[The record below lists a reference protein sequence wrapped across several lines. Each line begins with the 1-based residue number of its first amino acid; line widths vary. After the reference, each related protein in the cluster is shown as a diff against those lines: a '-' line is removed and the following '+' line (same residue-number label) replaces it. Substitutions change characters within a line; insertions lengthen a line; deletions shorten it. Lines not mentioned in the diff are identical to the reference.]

1 MKNWTLEEF
10 ASQSASKE
18 PVPGG
23 GGVSAACGALAAS
36 LGEMVT
42 RLTIGKKKF
51 LEYTEELTDIRKEL
65 SILREELLDA
75 IEKDAEA
82 FRPLST
88 VYSLPKDS
96 EGYEEKMESCLK
108 AAAASPFEILKK
120 TCRVIELD
128 ERLAPISSKLAISDA
143 ATSVM
148 LAEGVLYGAHINV
161 LVNTRLMKDRDY
173 AEKLQKEAD
182 DLLQEY
188 AERALKV
195 YRYVERRLHE

>member
-42 RLTIGKKKF
+42 HLTIGKKKF
-51 LEYTEELTDIRKEL
+51 LEYTEELTDIQKEL

-82 FRPLST
+82 FRPLSA

-108 AAAASPFEILKK
+108 TAAASPFEILKK

>member
-51 LEYTEELTDIRKEL
+51 LEYTEELTDIQKEL
-65 SILREELLDA
+65 SVLREELLDA

-82 FRPLST
+82 FRPLSA

-161 LVNTRLMKDRDY
+161 LVNTRLMKDRGY